1 MPNEIIL
8 LFYDFLSF
16 LNQYQIPI
24 MLLLSLNQYIMNLIQ
39 TIIIAIIEGI
49 TEYLPVSSTGH
60 MIIASSFMRIA
71 SDDFTK
77 LFTIVIQLGAILSV
91 VVLYWK
97 RFFQSLDFYFK
108 LFVAFLPAVV
118 LGLLL
123 NDVIDSL
130 LESPITVAISLIIG
144 GFILLKVDD
153 WFKSNEVEDPNN
165 PEAHTHISYLT
176 ALKIGFFQCLAMI
189 PGTSRSGASIV
200 GGMTQ
205 KVNRK
210 TAAEF
215 SFFLAVPTMFG
226 ATAKKTYDFYEA
238 GFELTSQ
245 QLNYLILGN
254 IIAFVVALV
263 AIKSFIDYL
272 SRKGFKIF
280 GYYRIV
286 LGIALIIIH
295 LFIYPLS
302 V

>member
-1 MPNEIIL
+1 
-8 LFYDFLSF
+8 
-16 LNQYQIPI
+16 
-24 MLLLSLNQYIMNLIQ
+24 MNLID
-39 TIIIAIIEGI
+39 TIILSVIEGI
-49 TEYLPVSSTGH
+49 TEYLPISSTGH
-60 MIIASSFMRIA
+60 MIIASSFMKIA
-71 SDDFTK
+71 GDDFTK

-108 LFVAFLPAVV
+108 LLVAFIPAVV

-123 NDVIDSL
+123 NDVIDEL
-130 LESPITVAISLIIG
+130 LESPIVVAISLIIG

-153 WFKSNEVEDPNN
+153 WFKANEVYDEQN
-165 PEAHTHISYLT
+165 PEAHTNISYLT

-205 KVNRK
+205 KLNRK

-226 ATAKKTYDFYEA
+226 ATAKKLFDYYQA
-238 GFELTSQ
+238 GFKLSSDQ
-245 QLNYLILGN
+245 INYLIIGN
-254 IIAFVVALV
+254 IIAFIVALL

-272 SRKGFKIF
+272 SKRGFKIF
-280 GYYRIV
+280 GYYRII
-286 LGIALIIIH
+286 LGIGLLLIH
-295 LFIYPLS
+295 YFLYPLTTI
-302 V
+302 

>member
-1 MPNEIIL
+1 
-8 LFYDFLSF
+8 
-16 LNQYQIPI
+16 
-24 MLLLSLNQYIMNLIQ
+24 MNLID
-39 TIIIAIIEGI
+39 TIILAIIEGI
-49 TEYLPVSSTGH
+49 TEYLPISSTGH
-60 MIIASSFMRIA
+60 MIIASSFMKIA

-91 VVLYWK
+91 LVLYWK

-108 LFVAFLPAVV
+108 LLVAFIPAVI

-123 NDVIDSL
+123 NDIIDEL
-130 LESPITVAISLIIG
+130 LESPIVVAISLIIG

-153 WFKSNEVEDPNN
+153 WFKANEVYDEQN
-165 PEAHTHISYLT
+165 PDAHTKISYLT

-205 KVNRK
+205 KLNRK

-226 ATAKKTYDFYEA
+226 ATAKKLFDYYQA
-238 GFELTSQ
+238 GFELSSDQ
-245 QLNYLILGN
+245 INYLIVGN
-254 IIAFVVALV
+254 VIAFVVALI

-272 SRKGFKIF
+272 SKKGFKLF
-280 GYYRIV
+280 GYYRII
-286 LGIALIIIH
+286 LGIALLLIH
-295 LFIYPLS
+295 YFIYPLTT